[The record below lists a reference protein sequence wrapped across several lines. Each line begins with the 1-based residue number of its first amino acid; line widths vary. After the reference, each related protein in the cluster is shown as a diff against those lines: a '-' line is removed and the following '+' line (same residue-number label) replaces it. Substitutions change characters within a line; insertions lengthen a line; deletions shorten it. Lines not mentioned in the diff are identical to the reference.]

1 MLYPQLPGV
10 AFFPMAHLPQLILL
24 TGSVNLCPNFL
35 REKKHVPFT
44 NPRIS
49 KVDPVMESKT
59 YGRNISWLVVS
70 TPLKDDGVS
79 SVGTIIPIYYGKNNP
94 NVPNQPTRS
103 YVFPMVFLWFSYG
116 FPIILWFSYG
126 FYQELWKHPFDQAS
140 AANSHGVSFDGSD
153 SHAHP
158 SGEAWWNVGDIMGK
172 EWKRWEK
179 NMKLKCWTKH
189 SWWMLSRSIPG
200 FWMVDIPLRNG

>member
-10 AFFPMAHLPQLILL
+10 AFFPWPIFH
-24 TGSVNLCPNFL
+24 NLFCYLARWICAPIFA
-35 REKKHVPFT
+35 RKKHVPFT

-49 KVDPVMESKT
+49 KVDPVMESKHM
-59 YGRNISWLVVS
+59 GAIFPGWWFQPLWKMMEFVSWDNYSHILWE
-70 TPLKDDGVS
+70 
-79 SVGTIIPIYYGKNNP
+79 NNP

-103 YVFPMVFLWFSYG
+103 YVFPMVFLWFSYYPMVFLCFLPRTLKTSIWPG
-116 FPIILWFSYG
+116 LSRKFPWRLLRWLRFACSSFRWSVMKCWGHYG
-126 FYQELWKHPFDQAS
+126 KRMET
-140 AANSHGVSFDGSD
+140 
-153 SHAHP
+153 
-158 SGEAWWNVGDIMGK
+158 MG
-172 EWKRWEK
+172 K